1 MTVLELINNL
11 KAKDLYSDSVKKG
24 IISTSINYQYEMYNY
39 YQTRLTVNAEFCNS
53 KTRSFEETE
62 EAFDCSEMTIR
73 RSIKFMES

>member
-1 MTVLELINNL
+1 MTVEQIRDL
-11 KAKDLYSDSVKKG
+11 KRRGLYDSLVKKG
-24 IISTSINYQYEMYNY
+24 VISLSVNYWFEIYNY
-39 YQTRLTVNAEFCNS
+39 YQTRLTVNAEFSNA